1 MINRRPAIKTKTPPG
16 LARLGLA
23 LALAGTLSVV
33 PAAADWLVTLD
44 GDRIETQGSWSIQ
57 GKLVVFTSPGG
68 GLSSLRLAD
77 IDVDASDQ
85 LTAASR
91 AGQNRPR
98 TVQPTREA
106 TFVLTDNDVG
116 HVEARLKGSM
126 EDRKEAAEE
135 ARAEVK
141 RTAGATEDGVSVTD
155 WDQSFD
161 DNINGVVV
169 TGRIENRSRDIQT
182 EVTLHVHLYLVDGT
196 LAGRAPATL
205 DREVLNPRAST
216 SFKATFAGTLSFDRP
231 DFQIDSVPLAPRVEN
246 QTEQEEPALP

>member
-1 MINRRPAIKTKTPPG
+1 MSNRRPANKIQTPPG

-44 GDRIETQGSWSIQ
+44 GDRIETQGPWSIQ

-91 AGQNRPR
+91 ASQHRPR
-98 TVQPTREA
+98 AEQPTREA

-116 HVEARLKGSM
+116 HVDARLKGSM
-126 EDRKEAAEE
+126 EDRQEVAAE
-135 ARAEVK
+135 ARAELK
-141 RTAGATEDGVSVTD
+141 RTAAATEEGVSVTD

-161 DNINGVVV
+161 DNIDGVVV
-169 TGRIENRSRDIQT
+169 TGRIENRGRDIQT
-182 EVTLHVHLYLVDGT
+182 DVTLQVVLYLIDGT

-216 SFKATFAGTLSFDRP
+216 SFKATFPGTLSFDRP
-231 DFQIDSVPLAPRVEN
+231 DFQIDSIPLAPRVEN
-246 QTEQEEPALP
+246 QPAQEDQALP

>member
-1 MINRRPAIKTKTPPG
+1 MSDRRPANTTKSPPG

-23 LALAGTLSVV
+23 LALAGALFVV
-33 PAAADWLVTLD
+33 PASADWLVTLD
-44 GDRIETQGSWSIQ
+44 GDQIETQGPWSIQ

-91 AGQNRPR
+91 AGQHRPR
-98 TVQPTREA
+98 TEQPAREA
-106 TFVLTDNDVG
+106 TFVLTDNDVS
-116 HVEARLKGSM
+116 HVDGRLEGSM
-126 EDRKEAAEE
+126 EDRKEAGAE
-135 ARAEVK
+135 ARAETI
-141 RTAGATEDGVSVTD
+141 RTTAATEDGVSVTD

-182 EVTLHVHLYLVDGT
+182 EVTLQVVLHLIDGT

-205 DREVLNPRAST
+205 QKQVLNPKGST
-216 SFKATFAGTLSFDRP
+216 SFKATFPGTLSFDRP
-231 DFQIDSVPLAPRVEN
+231 DFQIDSVPLVPRVEN
-246 QTEQEEPALP
+246 DSEPAG